1 MPPSVAGDIVS
12 AMKDEHKIALLIS
25 RMVDLLR
32 RNPTAVDDQKAA
44 LRSLLEVTNQRS
56 WTARVQGHKLTVEG
70 STIPPDVP
78 FVADFVSQM
87 RAHGLGEVIVAQGT
101 GAIELMHV
109 FRALATDA
117 APEADG
123 GGVKRRLDEADVRRV
138 AIVAMAR
145 EAVEESRREGRV
157 TDAVASSAT
166 DEEQDAQDSP
176 PLDVIPEHEGAGFSE
191 LMERAK
197 GASVSPA
204 EAVGSLRP
212 SAGAP
217 EVARTLK
224 AVGVGVTRAV
234 QDGRLEEAVEAIMGV
249 LREEGDVTDGQIRE
263 TYQMA
268 IRGLLISEILQPPS
282 KLLLD
287 PLYGRDAIHIMR
299 RAGSRGTQLLLDQL
313 IKAPTF
319 AERRAYLEALRQ
331 VEEGTDII
339 VSMLHHHEWYVV
351 RNVSDL
357 VGELAIE
364 EAIPALGK
372 GVEHPDA
379 RVRLSAGVALGK
391 IGTPQ
396 TVRYVRPA
404 LHDKDPRVRASVAR
418 EISGKGLS
426 ALVMPLINAAD
437 AEEVEEVQGE
447 YYRALGRIGTPDAV
461 AALKDVARKTGG
473 LFRSKGGNVRI
484 AAVQGLAIAGGDD
497 AKRVL
502 ESLKR
507 DRDKDVREAAVTG
520 LRTMEKRSRI
530 P

>member
-1 MPPSVAGDIVS
+1 MPPSGAGDIVS

-32 RNPTAVDDQKAA
+32 RNPTAVDDQKAG
-44 LRSLLEVTNQRS
+44 LRSLLEVTNHRS

-70 STIPPDVP
+70 SLIPPDVP
-78 FVADFVSQM
+78 FVVDFVSQM
-87 RAHGLGEVIVAQGT
+87 RAQGVGEVIVAQGT
-101 GAIELMHV
+101 GAIELMHL
-109 FRALATDA
+109 FRALAL
-117 APEADG
+117 EAGADPDG
-123 GGVKRRLDEADVRRV
+123 ASVRRRLAEADVRRV
-138 AIVAMAR
+138 AVVEMSK
-145 EAVEESRREGRV
+145 ETVEEERREGRV
-157 TDAVASSAT
+157 TDALVASET
-166 DEEQDAQDSP
+166 DEDPESQDAP

-191 LMERAK
+191 LMERTK
-197 GASVSPA
+197 GAAVSPKQA
-204 EAVGSLRP
+204 AGKLGGSIA
-212 SAGAP
+212 SP

-234 QDGRLEEAVEAIMGV
+234 QEGRLEEAIEAVMQVI
-249 LREEGDVTDGQIRE
+249 REEAEVTDGRTRD

-268 IRGLLISEILQPPS
+268 VRGLLIPEILQPIS

-287 PLYGRDAIHIMR
+287 PLYGRDTIHIMR

-339 VSMLHHHEWYVV
+339 VGMLHHHEWYVV

-372 GVEHPDA
+372 VVEHADA
-379 RVRLSAGVALGK
+379 RVRLSAGVALAK

-396 TVRYVRPA
+396 TVRYLRPA
-404 LHDKDPRVRASVAR
+404 LHDTDPRVRASVAR
-418 EISGKGLS
+418 EIAGKGMS

-437 AEEVEEVQGE
+437 AEEVDEVQGE

-461 AALKDVARKTGG
+461 AALKDIARKSGG
-473 LFRSKGGNVRI
+473 LFRSRGGDLRV
-484 AAVQGLAIAGGDD
+484 AAVQGLAISGGEE

-502 ESLKR
+502 DSLKR
-507 DRDKDVREAAVTG
+507 DRDKDVREAATLG
-520 LRTMEKRSRI
+520 LRDVEKRSRM